1 MEFDSGRRRFLE
13 LTTTGTALSL
23 AGCSALE
30 DQGTTGT
37 DSSATEETS
46 GEGRQ
51 QRVAVSTPADR
62 QQLQQRQQEIQA
74 NVSSGNI
81 SRSEAQQRYQT
92 AQQELR
98 SSAVASFKERASST
112 SGLTVV
118 DSLDQFGVLLV
129 SGTPTVL
136 IETLSLDPVNALLP
150 ADTFQQAKTRVE
162 QQRNSTSTAT
172 GSD

>member
-30 DQGTTGT
+30 DQATTGT
-37 DSSATEETS
+37 DTAEGTS
-46 GEGRQ
+46 GEGQQ

-62 QQLQQRQQEIQA
+62 QQLQQRQREIQA

-81 SRSEAQQRYQT
+81 SRSEAQKRYQT
-92 AQQELR
+92 AQRKLR
-98 SSAVASFKERASST
+98 SSAVESFRERAGSMSD
-112 SGLTVV
+112 LRIV

-129 SGTPTVL
+129 SGTPTAL
-136 IETLSLDPVNALLP
+136 IETLSLAPVNALLP
-150 ADTFQQAKTRVE
+150 ADTFQQAKAQAE
-162 QQRNSTSTAT
+162 QRGNSTSNTTAPN
-172 GSD
+172 